1 MKKLFIWLLICSSF
15 NIKVNAQDIKRR
27 FGIGMQS
34 SIPNYGI
41 SLKYAITDQSVVQTT
56 IAPFGVSTDGGSF
69 SMNFYGARY
78 IHRFLGNDETA
89 IIADPYLYAGLG
101 LLQFKATSYD
111 GSSSTDNAVGYSI
124 GGGVEF
130 ISYSRFKF
138 LVEAFYNP
146 DMMPAYIGP
155 NLHIKNK
162 NIQLRVGVKYQFGEK
177 RESCNTPT
185 YIE

>member
-89 IIADPYLYAGLG
+89 IVVDPYLYAGLG

-111 GSSSTDNAVGYSI
+111 GSSATDNAFGYSI

-130 ISYSRFKF
+130 ICFKRIGLSLEVGYGKLSISHGFAAYSM
-138 LVEAFYNP
+138 LGGGGLHFYIN
-146 DMMPAYIGP
+146 
-155 NLHIKNK
+155 
-162 NIQLRVGVKYQFGEK
+162 
-177 RESCNTPT
+177 
-185 YIE
+185 